1 MIIHNETNASRS
13 RICQPYAR
21 SATERNLRA
30 KASSRNARTT
40 FTELSQP
47 PERGNDCSIEGKMAN
62 TAKGMARAKAN
73 PNIPIAGPMA
83 TPIEAACT
91 SNVPIIGPVQ
101 ENETKANV
109 KAMKKILNNPLVESA
124 LLSSLVV
131 QDAGSVS
138 SKAPKKEMANTTKR
152 AKNRIL
158 NTALV
163 AKLFNALAP
172 KMAVIS
178 NPRPT

>member
-1 MIIHNETNASRS
+1 
-13 RICQPYAR
+13 
-21 SATERNLRA
+21 
-30 KASSRNARTT
+30 
-40 FTELSQP
+40 
-47 PERGNDCSIEGKMAN
+47 
-62 TAKGMARAKAN
+62 
-73 PNIPIAGPMA
+73 MA

-91 SNVPIIGPVQ
+91 SNVPMIGPVQ
-101 ENETKANV
+101 ENETKAKV

-178 NPRPT
+178 KPSPT

>member
-1 MIIHNETNASRS
+1 MIIHNATNASRS

-91 SNVPIIGPVQ
+91 SNVPTVEFGCPRRRKCQFESSEERDGKYHQKSEEQNIEYGIGC
-101 ENETKANV
+101 
-109 KAMKKILNNPLVESA
+109 
-124 LLSSLVV
+124 
-131 QDAGSVS
+131 
-138 SKAPKKEMANTTKR
+138 
-152 AKNRIL
+152 
-158 NTALV
+158 
-163 AKLFNALAP
+163 
-172 KMAVIS
+172 
-178 NPRPT
+178 